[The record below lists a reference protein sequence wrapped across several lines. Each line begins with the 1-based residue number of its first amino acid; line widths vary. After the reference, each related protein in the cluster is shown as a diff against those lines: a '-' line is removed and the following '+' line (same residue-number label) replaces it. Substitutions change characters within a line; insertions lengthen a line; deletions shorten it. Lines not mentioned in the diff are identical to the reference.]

1 MFILANLL
9 IGIAKILNIGLTIYM
24 WIIIGRAI
32 ISWVNP
38 DPYNTIVRFLYNVTE
53 PVLYNIRRRLP
64 TNFGGFDFSP
74 IIVILAIIF
83 FQTFVVDSLLQFAV
97 RLGAG

>member
-1 MFILANLL
+1 MFILANFL

-64 TNFGGFDFSP
+64 TTFGGFDFSP

-83 FQTFVVDSLLQFAV
+83 FQTFVIDSLLQFAV
-97 RLGAG
+97 RLAAG